1 MPITSTLLSLD
12 KWKKQVVMAELYTA
26 LVDKGILLQ
35 LQSTPKCPDRSSL
48 VRLNELEVELQR
60 LAFKEKKLQ

>member
-1 MPITSTLLSLD
+1 
-12 KWKKQVVMAELYTA
+12 MAELYTA